1 MNDNMNNCDN
11 ENINENINKNNNE
24 NINENINEYHKDDKD
39 FLKLDN
45 YPSFASLNFVE
56 KEKIKNNINELLEKG
71 KIQRWLIGI
80 DELKIGEE
88 IGKGSN
94 SYINNCIWRNLE
106 IVVKKP
112 KEKKL
117 FLLVDLLKEID
128 LWSSLRHP
136 YLVQFLGACY
146 DKDNEDFYIMLEKI
160 HGYTLSD
167 YIENKSKSKNKSFSK
182 YAKYQICTQLIN
194 VIKFLHSCNPPIIYR
209 DLKPENIMIDN
220 FNNVH
225 LTDFGLSRYM
235 PEQSNYN
242 LTGGTGTIR
251 YMAPE
256 VYLHKNYD
264 LKVDIYSL
272 GFIFYYIFTGI
283 KPFIN
288 YNVNTIKEYM
298 NNPDIIHSTENIK
311 NKQWKDIIDNCIRR
325 DPDLRWDIDQLSDAI
340 QKLTFQDTGFNCI
353 MS

>member
-1 MNDNMNNCDN
+1 MTD
-11 ENINENINKNNNE
+11 NNE
-24 NINENINEYHKDDKD
+24 
-39 FLKLDN
+39 FLKLEN
-45 YPSFASLNFVE
+45 YPSFASLKFNE
-56 KEKIKNNINELLEKG
+56 KEEIKNKISKLLEKG
-71 KIQRWLIGI
+71 KLQKWLIDI
-80 DELKIGEE
+80 NELKIGKE

-94 SYINNCIWRNLE
+94 SYVNNCEWRGIN

-117 FLLVDLLKEID
+117 FLLLDLLKEID
-128 LWSSLRHP
+128 LWSTLRHP

-146 DKDNEDFYIMLEKI
+146 DNEKEDFYILLEKI
-160 HGYTLSD
+160 EGYTLAD
-167 YIENKSKSKNKSFSK
+167 YIENKNKTKSFSR
-182 YAKYQICTQLIN
+182 YSRYQICTQLVN

-225 LTDFGLSRYM
+225 LIDFGLSRYM

-256 VYLHKNYD
+256 VYLYKNYD
-264 LKVDIYSL
+264 LNVDIYSL
-272 GFIFYYIFTGI
+272 GFIFYYILTGI

-325 DPDLRWDIDQLSDAI
+325 DPKLRWNIDQLSEEI
-340 QKLTFQDTGFNCI
+340 QKFTFQESGINCLI
-353 MS
+353 A

>member
-1 MNDNMNNCDN
+1 MYDNS
-11 ENINENINKNNNE
+11 NNNLSS
-24 NINENINEYHKDDKD
+24 DD
-39 FLKLDN
+39 FFKLAN
-45 YPSFASLNFVE
+45 YPSFTSLDIHE
-56 KEKIKNNINELLEKG
+56 KKRIKTKINELLEKG
-71 KIQRWLIGI
+71 KIQRWLIGV

-88 IGKGSN
+88 IGRGSN
-94 SYINNCIWRNLE
+94 SYVNNCIWRNIE

-112 KEKKL
+112 KEKRL
-117 FLLVDLLKEID
+117 FLLIDLLNEIE
-128 LWSSLRHP
+128 LWSTLRHP

-146 DKDNEDFYIMLEKI
+146 DKENENFYILLEKI
-160 HGYTLSD
+160 HGHTLSD
-167 YIENKSKSKNKSFSK
+167 FIENKSRSKSFSK
-182 YAKYQICTQLIN
+182 YTRYQICTQLIN
-194 VIKFLHSCNPPIIYR
+194 VIKFLHSCKQPIIYR

-235 PEQSNYN
+235 PEDTDYN
-242 LTGGTGTIR
+242 LTGGTGTLR

-256 VYLHKNYD
+256 VYLHKKYD

-288 YNVNTIKEYM
+288 YNTTTIKEYM
-298 NNPDIIHSTENIK
+298 INPDIIHSTENIK

-325 DPDLRWDIDQLSDAI
+325 DPNLRWNIDELSEAVNKI
-340 QKLTFQDTGFNCI
+340 TFQENGFNCVVG
-353 MS
+353 